1 MLLSRAL
8 TVLAIG
14 LATAWPL
21 AACGGKD
28 SPPAVAKVAVTASAW
43 RVALGT
49 PIELKYRFDVAPGAS
64 VSQDYLVFL
73 HVMTPDGTRLWG
85 DDHAPAV
92 PTSQWKPGQT
102 IEYTRTRFVPV
113 IAHLGEAIVEVGL
126 YRGGERL
133 PLETADSAGKTNAAR
148 SYRVGQFQFLPQRD
162 SVTVTFAKGWHGAEA
177 PADDPAVTWQW
188 SQKTSLLTLRN
199 PRRDATL
206 LLECDTR
213 PDLAGG
219 PQQVTLSAGGKP
231 IATFAVE
238 TNDRALHRIPITAAQ
253 FGTADAVVL
262 TLDVDRPFVPAKV
275 AAGSKDVREL
285 GIRVYHAFLELR

>member
-1 MLLSRAL
+1 MHFSRAL

-14 LATAWPL
+14 LSAAPL
-21 AACGGKD
+21 ASCGGRD
-28 SPPAVAKVAVTASAW
+28 SAPPVAKVAVTTNTW
-43 RVALGT
+43 KVALGT

-64 VSQDYLVFL
+64 ISQDYVVFL

-85 DDHAPAV
+85 DDHAPSV

-113 IAHLGEAIVEVGL
+113 MAHLGEAFVEVGL
-126 YRGGERL
+126 YKGGERL
-133 PLETADSAGKTNAAR
+133 PLETADSAGTTIASR

-162 SVTVTFAKGWHGAEA
+162 SVTVTFTRGWHGMEA
-177 PADDPAVTWQW
+177 PPEDPSVMWQW
-188 SQKTSLLTLRN
+188 SQKSAEMKLRN
-199 PRRDATL
+199 PRKDATL

-219 PQQVTLSAGGKP
+219 PQQVTLGAGGKP

-238 TNDRALHRIPITAAQ
+238 TNDRTLRRIPITAAQ
-253 FGTADAVVL
+253 FGTADVVVL
-262 TLDVDRPFVPAKV
+262 TLDVDRPFIPAKV